1 VSRAVSERCQR
12 PTGVICHGVQGARN
26 VMVARVEAMS
36 ALEKGYILNL
46 NFNVLQLYSLM
57 GIVTHTVR
65 H

>member
-1 VSRAVSERCQR
+1 
-12 PTGVICHGVQGARN
+12 
-26 VMVARVEAMS
+26 MVARVEAMS